1 MDGIALVVESL
12 PVIKN
17 EDIRLPPLRS
27 GLVRMKVLDLPFP
40 M

>member
-17 EDIRLPPLRS
+17 EDIRLPPLS
-27 GLVRMKVLDLPFP
+27 DVEQS
-40 M
+40 